1 MRQAF
6 AILLGLFLIS
16 GCGDSL
22 EKFVFDTA
30 KVSTDTEYFYEFK
43 SDKLQSE
50 VVKTYM
56 VMYGKVVDSMITKT
70 DYEYNEKGL
79 LKLGKTYFEK
89 SPDID
94 VFDYDSNDSLSTKM
108 MISPE
113 GDTTFWEKYEYR
125 PDGRKIKFHR
135 KLVLHI
141 DPTQDF
147 REQLE
152 NKTYDTIFY
161 ESEFEY
167 SNNLCQVERQFDQHK
182 NLIKLIEYQHIKGIL
197 IGEIYSTYLNNMKL
211 IEKVKHYN
219 YSKSDSKPDFY
230 SLNSMNDTIELCRN
244 EFDNGKLAISIE
256 LGDNGNRIIKSFF
269 ENGLVIGQ
277 ITFDNKMKIRSIDSN
292 TYYKNRKLKERKN
305 YHETINAH

>member
-1 MRQAF
+1 MRQSF
-6 AILLGLFLIS
+6 VIILGLLLIS
-16 GCGDSL
+16 GCDDSI

-30 KVSTDTEYFYEFK
+30 KVSTDKKYFYEYK
-43 SDKLQSE
+43 SDKLKSE
-50 VVKTYM
+50 GVKTYM
-56 VMYGKVVDSMITKT
+56 VMYGKVVDSMVTKT

-94 VFDYDSNDSLSTKM
+94 LFDYDSNDSLCMKM

-135 KLVLHI
+135 NLVLHL

-167 SNNLCQVERQFDQHK
+167 TNNLCQVERQFDQHK

-219 YSKSDSKPDFY
+219 YSKSDYKPDFY
-230 SLNSMNDTIELCRN
+230 SLNSMNDTIEYCRN
-244 EFDNGKLAISIE
+244 EFDNGKLAISTE

-277 ITFDNKMKIRSIDSN
+277 ITVDNKMKIRSIDSN
-292 TYYKNRKLKERKN
+292 TFYENGKIKEQKN
-305 YHETINAH
+305 YHEKINAH

>member
-1 MRQAF
+1 MRQSF
-6 AILLGLFLIS
+6 VIILGLSLIS
-16 GCGDSL
+16 GCDDSI

-30 KVSTDTEYFYEFK
+30 KVSTDKKYFYEYK
-43 SDKLQSE
+43 SDKLKSE

-56 VMYGKVVDSMITKT
+56 VMYGKVVDSMVTKT

-94 VFDYDSNDSLSTKM
+94 LFDYDSNDSLCMKM

-135 KLVLHI
+135 NLVLHL

-167 SNNLCQVERQFDQHK
+167 TNNLCQVERQFDQHK

-230 SLNSMNDTIELCRN
+230 SLNSMNDTIEFCRN
-244 EFDNGKLAISIE
+244 EFDNGILAISTE
-256 LGDNGNRIIKSFF
+256 LEDNGNRIIKSFF

-277 ITFDNKMKIRSIDSN
+277 ITVDNKMKIRSIDSN
-292 TYYKNRKLKERKN
+292 TFYENGKIKEQKN
-305 YHETINAH
+305 YHEKINAH